1 MAKIFANVGK
11 MVIKRTDAKT
21 ETPGGII
28 LPPDAVNKVF
38 SGIVVS
44 VGNSNSITRE
54 CNGAVFKSGDFVVF
68 AEYSGTEIEVD
79 GEKLLVVDV
88 EDVLVKVEN

>member
-11 MVIKRTDAKT
+11 MVIKQTDAKT

-28 LPPDAVNKVF
+28 LPNTTKMY
-38 SGIVVS
+38 SGTVVS
-44 VGNSNSITRE
+44 LAHKEEGMFSV
-54 CNGAVFKSGDFVVF
+54 GDFVVF

>member
-11 MVIKRTDAKT
+11 MVIKRTDTKT

-28 LPPDAVNKVF
+28 LPPDAVNKVYSGTIVSLASGEGRF
-38 SGIVVS
+38 SV
-44 VGNSNSITRE
+44 
-54 CNGAVFKSGDFVVF
+54 GDFVIF

-79 GEKLLVVDV
+79 SEKLLVVDV

>member
-11 MVIKRTDAKT
+11 MVIKQTDAKT

-28 LPPDAVNKVF
+28 LPNTTKMYSGTIVSLASGEGRF
-38 SGIVVS
+38 SV
-44 VGNSNSITRE
+44 
-54 CNGAVFKSGDFVVF
+54 GDFVVF

>member
-28 LPPDAVNKVF
+28 LPPDAVNKVYSGTIVSLASGEGRF
-38 SGIVVS
+38 SV
-44 VGNSNSITRE
+44 
-54 CNGAVFKSGDFVVF
+54 GDFVIF

>member
-1 MAKIFANVGK
+1 MAKIFANTGK
-11 MVIKRTDAKT
+11 MVIKQTDAKT

-28 LPPDAVNKVF
+28 LPPDAVNKVY
-38 SGIVVS
+38 SGTIVS
-44 VGNSNSITRE
+44 LAHKEEG
-54 CNGAVFKSGDFVVF
+54 VFNVGDFVVF

>member
-1 MAKIFANVGK
+1 MAKIFANMGK
-11 MVIKRTDAKT
+11 AVIKQTTAKG

-28 LPPDAVNKVF
+28 LPNTPKMH
-38 SGIVVS
+38 SGTIVSLAHKEEGMFNV
-44 VGNSNSITRE
+44 
-54 CNGAVFKSGDFVVF
+54 GDFVVF

>member
-21 ETPGGII
+21 ESPGGII
-28 LPPDAVNKVF
+28 FPPDAVNKVY

-44 VGNSNSITRE
+44 VGRSNSIERTE
-54 CNGAVFKSGDFVVF
+54 NIFKAGDFVVF

-79 GEKLLVVDV
+79 GEKLLVVGV